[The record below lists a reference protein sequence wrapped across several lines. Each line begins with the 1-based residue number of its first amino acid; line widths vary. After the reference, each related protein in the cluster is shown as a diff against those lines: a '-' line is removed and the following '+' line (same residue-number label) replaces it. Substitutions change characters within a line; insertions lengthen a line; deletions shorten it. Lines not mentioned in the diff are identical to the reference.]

1 MWQRLCG
8 RRGAE
13 APALAEL
20 QREVEALRRALQARE
35 QQLQHAQAHLHYT
48 RETEQQRIIAQAD
61 ALLTS
66 LLRELAPP
74 LTQLATQ
81 LHLLE
86 QGTALPPTELL
97 KTVQRLLRT
106 LEAWGVHLEGQL
118 GTTEPYDPTRHL
130 VLSLDAIPHEGQPVI
145 VRTCGLLY
153 KGILIYKVGVEP
165 AE

>member
-1 MWQRLCG
+1 M
-8 RRGAE
+8 
-13 APALAEL
+13 
-20 QREVEALRRALQARE
+20 EALRRALQARE

-48 RETEQQRIIAQAD
+48 RETEHQRTTAQAD

-81 LHLLE
+81 QHLLE

-97 KTVQRLLRT
+97 KTVQRLLRA
-106 LEAWGVHLEGQL
+106 LEAWGVQLEGQI
-118 GTTEPYDPTRHL
+118 GSVEPYNPDRHL
-130 VLSLDAIPHEGQPVI
+130 VLSLEATPQEGQPVI
-145 VRTCGLLY
+145 VRICGLLY
-153 KGILIYKVGVEP
+153 KGTLIHKVGVEL